1 MLIVFIE
8 AEFCLKTSSSALA
21 FLEIQIFMLFGF
33 IGISGTR
40 SLGLARHSS
49 LQQTN
54 RLIYRHNFSLKFQVQ
69 KNCKI
74 DKWDC
79 KKKLAA
85 KKLLEGQVSN
95 PSENVKP
102 AKKTKVISTWTF
114 DEDYYVLDDLP
125 HIN

>member
-1 MLIVFIE
+1 MSTNIILLEWLQRHCFCARDIL
-8 AEFCLKTSSSALA
+8 AEFSLIYGHFCQNIPRSVPGQNPSPR
-21 FLEIQIFMLFGF
+21 QIFSCNNFV
-33 IGISGTR
+33 IQPVR
-40 SLGLARHSS
+40 K
-49 LQQTN
+49 N
-54 RLIYRHNFSLKFQVQ
+54 R
-69 KNCKI
+69 KI
-74 DKWDC
+74 DKWDR

-95 PSENVKP
+95 PSKNVKP